1 METRKTSRRWLIP
14 LLLGAVV
21 LGAAGG
27 FAYVHFA
34 DASPKEVPGVDVAL
48 GEFTTNL
55 ADVDQ
60 RRIIQIQVTVE
71 AAGPE
76 GQKLLQERQ
85 AAVQD
90 AVNRTLRSF
99 LADELAGDKGADRLK
114 AALLPAI
121 NGAAG
126 QPVVRAVF
134 LTRMVI
140 Q

>member
-1 METRKTSRRWLIP
+1 MEKGKKGKRWLIP
-14 LLLGAVV
+14 LLLAAAV
-21 LGAAGG
+21 LGAGGG

-34 DASPKEVPGVDVAL
+34 NASPKEVPGVDVSL

-55 ADVDQ
+55 ADADQ

-71 AAGPE
+71 AAGAE

-85 AAVQD
+85 AAIQD
-90 AVNRTLRSF
+90 AVTRTLRSF
-99 LADELAGDKGADRLK
+99 RADDLAGDAGADRLK

-126 QPVVRAVF
+126 KPVVRAVF